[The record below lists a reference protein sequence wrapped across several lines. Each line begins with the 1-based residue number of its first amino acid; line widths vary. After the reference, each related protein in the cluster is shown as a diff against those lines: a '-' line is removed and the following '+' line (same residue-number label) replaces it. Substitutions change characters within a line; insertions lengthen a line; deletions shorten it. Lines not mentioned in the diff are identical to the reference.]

1 MQEENTRNFYV
12 SKLTIDEEINV
23 IAEGLYTVEDGIEF
37 SHYKKRLINLVS
49 QVEEE
54 AKKEIVICAAVVAE
68 DGYVAR
74 GHRHVHCMATLRD
87 MKKKYPHLKDGT
99 EQGFIT
105 SKNRYVTRKEGYA
118 LQIEAGIPSADPG
131 GYRGGELYSEDLY

>member
-1 MQEENTRNFYV
+1 MTIAKKVEEFREKFGDTFKLCCDDQTLQE
-12 SKLTIDEEINV
+12 V
-23 IAEGLYTVEDGIEF
+23 IEAFIET
-37 SHYKKRLINLVS
+37 SLRE
-49 QVEEE
+49 VEEE
-54 AKKEIVICAAVVAE
+54 AKREIVICAAVVAE
-68 DGYVAR
+68 DGYIAR
-74 GHRHVHCMATLRD
+74 GHRHSHCMATLRG
-87 MKKKYPHLKDGT
+87 MKKKYPHLKDGA